1 MYLLLTI
8 FLLLEFVHEGF
19 KLRKW
24 HILSGI
30 IEGIWLLG
38 ILLVAY
44 GIYTLPYNN
53 LRVGTICICPSEL
66 RMLLAYIFVRIGT
79 GDIILNLCA
88 GLPVTFRGTTKL
100 LDRLITWLVVKLRI
114 AEGLLLFIRMVFA
127 VMGILILIFG

>member
-24 HILSGI
+24 HIVSGI
-30 IEGIWLLG
+30 IEGVWLLG
-38 ILLVAY
+38 ILLVVY
-44 GIYTLPYNN
+44 SVVHISCTTQPW
-53 LRVGTICICPSEL
+53 

-88 GLPVTFRGTTKL
+88 GLPITFRGTTKL

-114 AEGLLLFIRMVFA
+114 AEGLLLFVRMVFA